1 MNLEQEKKA
10 IFLLSLVDVFVIS
23 TLIIAA
29 VIMQFYLQEIP
40 CPLCLLQRFGIM
52 AVSIGFLMNLRF
64 GIRAS
69 HYALS
74 MLAAVYTGFVALR
87 QMSLHIIPGDKGYG
101 DALFG
106 LHLYTWVFISA
117 VAMILFITLLMLV
130 DEQFK
135 QVKKFRPPKSFN
147 KIVSFAFGLVL
158 LVMVVNLVVTFME
171 CGLQQCPD
179 NPVTYK
185 YLADP
190 TA

>member
-135 QVKKFRPPKSFN
+135 QVKKFRP
-147 KIVSFAFGLVL
+147 G
-158 LVMVVNLVVTFME
+158 
-171 CGLQQCPD
+171 
-179 NPVTYK
+179 
-185 YLADP
+185 
-190 TA
+190 